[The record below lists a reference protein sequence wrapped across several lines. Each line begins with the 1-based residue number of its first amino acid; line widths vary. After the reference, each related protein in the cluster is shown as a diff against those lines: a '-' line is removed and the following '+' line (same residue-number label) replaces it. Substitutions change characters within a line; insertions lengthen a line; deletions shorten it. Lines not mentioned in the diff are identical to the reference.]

1 MRSLGSLLLVLT
13 TLGVAVA
20 PSAAALSFS
29 LGEAEQAEA
38 VATGRRSITSD
49 TFGAEWTVRDASGQT
64 LTVVTPYYRLALAA
78 RNAAFK
84 GADLTPRE
92 ITSVLRDSSARLV
105 LRLTLRGSRVDFAR
119 FNAPTLSDGKS
130 EIRPT
135 FVQNERVAV
144 REDEGRYTAQCVYAF
159 PAQGL
164 TGRERVTLVVRDAD
178 RETARFTVDL
188 STIR

>member
-1 MRSLGSLLLVLT
+1 MRSLGSVLLVLT
-13 TLGVAVA
+13 TLGVAAA

-29 LGEAEQAEA
+29 LSDAEQAEA
-38 VATGRRSITSD
+38 IGAGRHSITSE

-64 LTVVTPYYRLALAA
+64 LTVITPYYRLALAA

-84 GADLTPRE
+84 GTDLTPRE
-92 ITSVLRDSSARLV
+92 IASVLKDAGARLV
-105 LRLTLRGSRVDFAR
+105 LRVTLRGPRSDFAR
-119 FNAPTLSDGKS
+119 FIAPTLSAGKA
-130 EIRPT
+130 EIRPA

-144 REDEGRYTAQCVYAF
+144 REDDGRYTAQCVYAF

-178 RETARFTVDL
+178 REAARFTVDL
-188 STIR
+188 SAMP